1 MSVLVATDF
10 SENSQ
15 SAVKSAAMLA
25 SGLGEPL
32 RLMHVVDFAG
42 DDNAWRV
49 LYETTDEIESHATTE
64 ATEQLKSLYEAA
76 IPTQHRSGYT
86 TVVRFGQ
93 PAEAIIAE
101 ADANRPSYIVAGTVG
116 ESRLQHLFFG
126 RTTNHLVRETKIPV
140 LAVPPSKEVHGF
152 TRILVATDFSDCG
165 DAAVIEARKMAERFN
180 AELHVMHA
188 VDVDHEVIRPSLGAL
203 MGDIRP
209 HVDAMVATQTER
221 LEELGIGHN
230 HVVVGRPDVA
240 IRNTVEK
247 IGADLVIMGTHGR
260 RGFARWFLGSTAERV
275 LRQAKVPVL
284 VVSVQA

>member
-25 SGLGEPL
+25 STIGEPL

-49 LYETTDEIESHATTE
+49 LYETADEIESHATSE
-64 ATEQLKSLYEAA
+64 ATEQLKALYEAA
-76 IPTQHRSGYT
+76 IPEQYRSGYA
-86 TVVRFGQ
+86 TVIRFGQ

-101 ADANRPSYIVAGTVG
+101 SDANRPSYIVAGTVG

-140 LAVPPSKEVHGF
+140 LAVPPSKDVHAF

-165 DAAVIEARKMAERFN
+165 DAAVIEARKMAQRFN

-188 VDVDHEVIRPSLGAL
+188 VDVLRPSLGAL

-209 HVDAMVATQTER
+209 HVDSMVASQTER
-221 LEELGIGHN
+221 LNELEIPHT

-240 IRNTVEK
+240 ISNTVEK